1 MDFGRARPRRDAG
14 FTLLECMIAL
24 LLLATSAVIL
34 VQAQTAAVN
43 MQEDASRLG
52 VATMLGRQLMT
63 DLELLMEKE
72 GFGELEV
79 KEKGD
84 FSDDAFDS
92 QFDDYRW
99 EYEVEKVDLDIP
111 NLSNLM
117 NLMGGDDDDD
127 DGGGLGGGLGGGAGA
142 GAQPNQLEQLSGL
155 GVDFSFM
162 SEMLANYLREARV
175 RVCWKIRP
183 DRPFSFENEE
193 CLEFITHLTNPTG
206 QVTAAGDD
214 DDDDDA
220 ATPTPR

>member
-1 MDFGRARPRRDAG
+1 MSSQRG

-24 LLLATSAVIL
+24 LLLATSAMIL

-52 VATMLGRQLMT
+52 VATMLARQLMT
-63 DLELLMEKE
+63 DLELFMEKE

-79 KEKGD
+79 KETGD
-84 FSDDAFDS
+84 FSDEAFDD

-99 EYEVEKVDLDIP
+99 EYEVEKVDLEIP
-111 NLSNLM
+111 NLGNLM
-117 NLMGGDDDDD
+117 NMMGGGGEDEE
-127 DGGGLGGGLGGGAGA
+127 GGGAGLGGGAG
-142 GAQPNQLEQLSGL
+142 GGGNQMEALSSL

-162 SEMLANYLREARV
+162 SELLANYLREARV
-175 RVCWKIRP
+175 RVCWKIRIAEP
-183 DRPFSFENEE
+183 FDRDNED

-206 QVTAAGDD
+206 QITAGGD

-220 ATPTPR
+220 AP